1 MKLEDFT
8 NLYSLSK
15 TLRFELRP
23 IGKTREN
30 IENGG
35 LLRQDEDRAEK
46 YVHIKKLIDEY
57 HKAYIDKQLSGLVLQ
72 YADIGKA
79 NSLEEYYHST
89 RKSKDSDKDKIVK
102 IQDNLRKQIVKR
114 LKDSDEFKR
123 IDKKELIQSDL
134 AEFIKPAEDRALI
147 AEFKN
152 FTTYFTGFNENRQNM
167 YSDKAISTAIAYRLI
182 HENLPKFIDNI
193 ETFDRIAGI
202 TELYDQTSSDAEIFR
217 LEHFSETLSQ
227 KQIDAYNSVMGRYNM
242 LINEYNQTHK
252 QSRLP
257 KFKMLYKQIL
267 SDREH
272 PSWLPEQFES
282 DTAVLTAI
290 RECYDDLRIPMA
302 NLKTLLEGLGNYDP
316 SGIFLRNDQ
325 HLSQISKRLTG
336 IIGKTICAEIENEMY
351 KKNRFLRRA
360 QQVSKRKLSTD

>member
-147 AEFKN
+147 AVW
-152 FTTYFTGFNENRQNM
+152 
-167 YSDKAISTAIAYRLI
+167 
-182 HENLPKFIDNI
+182 
-193 ETFDRIAGI
+193 AG
-202 TELYDQTSSDAEIFR
+202 
-217 LEHFSETLSQ
+217 
-227 KQIDAYNSVMGRYNM
+227 K
-242 LINEYNQTHK
+242 
-252 QSRLP
+252 
-257 KFKMLYKQIL
+257 
-267 SDREH
+267 
-272 PSWLPEQFES
+272 
-282 DTAVLTAI
+282 
-290 RECYDDLRIPMA
+290 
-302 NLKTLLEGLGNYDP
+302 
-316 SGIFLRNDQ
+316 RNVQ
-325 HLSQISKRLTG
+325 
-336 IIGKTICAEIENEMY
+336 IENSI
-351 KKNRFLRRA
+351 KAVQR
-360 QQVSKRKLSTD
+360 